1 MNKNNSLLLGAH
13 ISTAGGFDKA
23 IARAESIGCTALQ
36 IFTKNNRQ
44 WAAKPISDKEAAD
57 FKNALAGS
65 SVRSLMAH
73 ATYLIN
79 IGSNQ
84 KDTLAQSLTLLI
96 EELKRCDQLDI
107 PYLILHPGSY
117 GSGDTEQCLATIATS
132 LDHVFDQYN
141 GNTMLLLENMAG
153 QGSSVCYSFEHLAQI
168 RAHVHHKRSI
178 GICFDTCHA
187 FAAGYDMRTADT
199 YEEVWNTFDALIGLS
214 NLKAFH
220 INDSKKPL
228 GSHVDRHANIGQG
241 ALGLDAF
248 RFLFNDPRF
257 FDIPKILETPS
268 DSDDQE
274 EILGQYAENMKIIRD
289 LL

>member
-23 IARAESIGCTALQ
+23 LVRAESIGCTALQ

-44 WAAKPISDKEAAD
+44 WASKPISEKESAD
-57 FKNALAGS
+57 FKSALANS
-65 SVRSLMAH
+65 SIRSLMAH

-84 KDTLAQSLTLLI
+84 KDTLNKSLTLLLH
-96 EELKRCDQLDI
+96 ELERCDKLGI

-117 GSGDTEQCLATIATS
+117 GSGDIEQCLATIVTS

-168 RAHVHHKRSI
+168 RAHVHHKNSI

-187 FAAGYDMRTADT
+187 FAAGYDMRTVNTYAD
-199 YEEVWNTFDALIGLS
+199 VWHEFDAIIGLS

-241 ALGLDAF
+241 VLGLEPF
-248 RFLFNDPRF
+248 RLLFNDPRF
-257 FDIPKILETPS
+257 FDIPKILETPCN
-268 DSDDQE
+268 SDDQE
-274 EILGQYAENMKIIRD
+274 EILGQYAENMKIIRG